1 MQPDGAVRNRQA
13 QTRAPGL
20 PVASVVE
27 PVKGL
32 KNLFQRFL
40 GNPRAGIEHANHYL
54 IAFSLPATARCRS
67 SRTSTVVPSAV

>member
-1 MQPDGAVRNRQA
+1 MQPDGPVRNRQP

-20 PVASVVE
+20 PVASVVQ

-40 GNPRAGIEHANHYL
+40 GNPRAGIEHANNYL
-54 IAFSLPATARCRS
+54 FALFIAATARSRS